1 MGKNMNEP
9 EYFVLTATIPIEDNF
24 DTIIRLLKFS
34 SYEKEYQ
41 PTLNGV
47 HKMQYRFGPL
57 TEEGVENFKTV
68 FRDIFKDS
76 PFRKECTF
84 IVSEITR

>member
-1 MGKNMNEP
+1 MTEP
-9 EYFVLTATIPIEDNF
+9 QYFVLTVVIPIEDNF

-41 PTLNGV
+41 PTMTSI

-57 TEEGVENFKTV
+57 TEEGVENFKEA
-68 FRDIFKDS
+68 FRDIFKTS
-76 PFRKECTF
+76 PFKNHCSFT
-84 IVSEITR
+84 VSEIPQ

>member
-1 MGKNMNEP
+1 MEKNMIEP
-9 EYFVLTATIPIEDNF
+9 QYFVLTVVIPIEDNF

-41 PTLNGV
+41 PSMNSI

-57 TEEGVENFKTV
+57 TEEGVDNFKEA
-68 FRDIFKDS
+68 FRDIFKNS
-76 PFRKECTF
+76 PFKNHCSFT
-84 IVSEITR
+84 VSEIPQ